1 MKKIIYK
8 SFLKI
13 SYIKKKCPR
22 AYRPTSASNFNICQP
37 CNNDLNLYDYMYL
50 GFMLNASLVL
60 HFLFI
65 DDSVRIINK
74 KTENST
80 KLKNLILYLFSFLEC
95 LIAFILTVLL
105 FSAKDQPFRMKTCS
119 VESINDWYTI
129 FFNPYIDYYTKL
141 NCSQEVNKYVY
152 YLFIFLY
159 NKIFLFFL

>member
-1 MKKIIYK
+1 MLKKLYILFKIYIIYY
-8 SFLKI
+8 FI
-13 SYIKKKCPR
+13 KKCPR
-22 AYRPTSASNFNICQP
+22 AYRPTSSSNFNICQP
-37 CNNDLNLYDYMYL
+37 CINDLSLYDYMYL

-105 FSAKDQPFRMKTCS
+105 FSANDQPFRMKTCS

-141 NCSQEVNKYVY
+141 NCSQEVNW
-152 YLFIFLY
+152 LIFITFLY
-159 NKIFLFFL
+159 WDLI